1 MNMEGEMRRFLLGAA
16 SAMAL
21 GVAGFGATNAAN
33 VDDTPTGPRSNKAGL
48 GALQSSQTVGIVS
61 KDQIRTAQQQLQAN
75 GVYHGPIDGLL
86 DAQTR
91 AALSRYQRENGL
103 SETATLDKAT
113 MQSLPESTGVAGS
126 STPRSSS
133 HVTPKT
139 NPNSAGSRAP
149 ESSTSPY

>member
-1 MNMEGEMRRFLLGAA
+1 MRRFLLGAA

-133 HVTPKT
+133 HATPKT
-139 NPNSAGSRAP
+139 NPMAPVRGP

>member
-1 MNMEGEMRRFLLGAA
+1 MRRFLLGVA

-33 VDDTPTGPRSNKAGL
+33 VDYTPTGPGSNKAGL

-113 MQSLPESTGVAGS
+113 MQSLLETTGVGGS
-126 STPRSSS
+126 STPPSSS
-133 HVTPKT
+133 HATPRT
-139 NPNSAGSRAP
+139 NPNSAGAGRS
-149 ESSTSPY
+149 ESATSPY